1 MPEFVCRLGAP
12 NGRVLESRRMAGSE
26 EALRHELEGE
36 GLHVFSV
43 TRVGSAMGIPFLRR
57 REKVPSVDFLLFNTQ
72 LRTLL
77 HAGLPLAQSLELL
90 KAQQTAPHFRAL
102 LDKVH
107 QQVTT
112 GIALSDAFASLGDV
126 FPRLYSNTLRAGEQ
140 SGELESV
147 LLRFV
152 EYQRIIETM
161 RKKIIAA
168 LSYPAVLVLLSVCLI
183 IILVAKVIPSFAGF
197 YTEFD
202 SELPLITRSVM
213 ALSEFVQGNFVLLI
227 LGGIVATVSFR
238 AWIRTPKGRM
248 ITDRWRLKVPL
259 VGRLAHLFA
268 LSQFSRSLAVL
279 LGGGTPMVPALDT
292 AASSINNMWVSQLL
306 SGCVQEVREG
316 RSLSDAVE
324 DTGITPTMALAMMRV
339 GEATGALPEML
350 VHTSEFFDEEIE
362 FALGRM
368 VAMFEPLI
376 LVVMGV
382 IVAGLLLAV
391 YYPLLTLVTKIG

>member
-1 MPEFVCRLGAP
+1 
-12 NGRVLESRRMAGSE
+12 MAGSE
-26 EALRHELEGE
+26 EALRHELEAE
-36 GLHVFSV
+36 GLHIFSV
-43 TRVGSAMGIPFLRR
+43 TRAGSAMGIPFLRR

-90 KAQQTAPHFRAL
+90 KAQQTAPHFKAL

-112 GIALSDAFASLGDV
+112 GVALSDAFLSLGDV

-147 LLRFV
+147 LQRFV
-152 EYQRIIETM
+152 EYQRIVEEM
-161 RKKIIAA
+161 RKKIVAA
-168 LSYPAVLVLLSVCLI
+168 LTYPAVLVLLSVCLI
-183 IILVAKVIPSFAGF
+183 ILLVAKVIPSFAGF
-197 YTEFD
+197 YVSFD
-202 SELPLITRSVM
+202 SELPLVTRSVLG
-213 ALSEFVQGNFVLLI
+213 LSDFVQGNFFLLVLA
-227 LGGIVATVSFR
+227 GIAAVVSFK
-238 AWIRTPKGRM
+238 AWVRTPTGRL

-268 LSQFSRSLAVL
+268 LSQFSRSLSVL

-292 AASSINNMWVSQLL
+292 AASSINNMWISKLL
-306 SGCVQEVREG
+306 MGCVQEVREG
-316 RSLSDAVE
+316 RPLSDSVE
-324 DTGITPTMALAMMRV
+324 DTRVAPAMALAMMRV

-368 VAMFEPLI
+368 VALFEPMILI
-376 LVVMGV
+376 VMGV
-382 IVAGLLLAV
+382 VVAGLLLAV

>member
-1 MPEFVCRLGAP
+1 MPEFVCRLGTP
-12 NGRVLESRRMAGSE
+12 DGRVLESKRMAGSQ
-26 EALRHELEGE
+26 EALRHELEAE

-43 TRVGSAMGIPFLRR
+43 TRAGSAMGIPFLRR

-147 LLRFV
+147 LQRFV
-152 EYQRIIETM
+152 EYQRIVEEM

-168 LSYPAVLVLLSVCLI
+168 LTYPAVLVLLSVCLI
-183 IILVAKVIPSFAGF
+183 ILLVAYVIPSFAGF
-197 YTEFD
+197 YVSFD
-202 SELPLITRSVM
+202 SELPLVTRSVM
-213 ALSEFVQGNFVLLI
+213 GLSDFVQGNFFLLI
-227 LGGIVATVSFR
+227 FGGIAAVLSFK
-238 AWIRTPKGRM
+238 AWVRTPSGRL
-248 ITDRWRLKVPL
+248 ITDRWRLKIPL
-259 VGRLAHLFA
+259 VGRLAHLFS
-268 LSQFSRSLAVL
+268 LSQFSRSLSVL
-279 LGGGTPMVPALDT
+279 LSGGTPMVPALET
-292 AASSINNMWVSQLL
+292 AASSINNTWISKVL
-306 SGCVQEVREG
+306 SSCVQEVREG
-316 RSLSDAVE
+316 RSLSDSVE
-324 DTGITPTMALAMMRV
+324 DTGITPVMALAMMRV

-362 FALGRM
+362 FALGRL
-368 VAMFEPLI
+368 VSLFEPLI

>member
-1 MPEFVCRLGAP
+1 
-12 NGRVLESRRMAGSE
+12 MAGSQ
-26 EALRHELEGE
+26 EALRHELEAE

-43 TRVGSAMGIPFLRR
+43 TRAGSAMGIPFLRR

-147 LLRFV
+147 LQRFV
-152 EYQRIIETM
+152 EYQRIVEEM

-168 LSYPAVLVLLSVCLI
+168 LTYPAVLVLLSVCLI
-183 IILVAKVIPSFAGF
+183 ILLVAYVIPSFAGF
-197 YTEFD
+197 YVSFD
-202 SELPLITRSVM
+202 SELPLVTRSVM
-213 ALSEFVQGNFVLLI
+213 GLSDFVQGNFLLLI
-227 LGGIVATVSFR
+227 FGGFAAVFGFK
-238 AWIRTPKGRM
+238 AWVRMPSGRLT
-248 ITDRWRLKVPL
+248 TDRWRLKIPL
-259 VGRLAHLFA
+259 VGRLAHLFS
-268 LSQFSRSLAVL
+268 LSQFSRSLSVL
-279 LGGGTPMVPALDT
+279 LSGGTPMVPALET
-292 AASSINNMWVSQLL
+292 AASSINNTWISKVL
-306 SGCVQEVREG
+306 SSCVQEVREG
-316 RSLSDAVE
+316 RSLSDSVE
-324 DTGITPTMALAMMRV
+324 DTGITPVMALAMMRV

-362 FALGRM
+362 FALGRL
-368 VAMFEPLI
+368 VSLFEPLI

>member
-1 MPEFVCRLGAP
+1 
-12 NGRVLESRRMAGSE
+12 MAGSQ
-26 EALRHELEGE
+26 EALRHELEAE

-43 TRVGSAMGIPFLRR
+43 TRAGSAMGIPFLRR
-57 REKVPSVDFLLFNTQ
+57 REKMPSVDFLLFNTQ

-147 LLRFV
+147 LQRFV
-152 EYQRIIETM
+152 EYQRIVEEM

-168 LSYPAVLVLLSVCLI
+168 LTYPAVLVLLSVCLI
-183 IILVAKVIPSFAGF
+183 ILLVAYVIPSFAGF
-197 YTEFD
+197 YVSFD
-202 SELPLITRSVM
+202 SELPLVTRSVM
-213 ALSEFVQGNFVLLI
+213 GLSDFVQGNFLLLI
-227 LGGIVATVSFR
+227 FGGFAAVFGFK
-238 AWIRTPKGRM
+238 AWVRMPSGRLT
-248 ITDRWRLKVPL
+248 TDRWRLKIPL
-259 VGRLAHLFA
+259 VGRLAHLFS
-268 LSQFSRSLAVL
+268 LSQFSRSLSVL
-279 LGGGTPMVPALDT
+279 LSGGTPMVPALET
-292 AASSINNMWVSQLL
+292 AASSINNTWISKVL
-306 SGCVQEVREG
+306 SSCVQEVREG
-316 RSLSDAVE
+316 RSLSDSVE
-324 DTGITPTMALAMMRV
+324 DTGITPVMALAMMRV

-362 FALGRM
+362 FALGRL
-368 VAMFEPLI
+368 VSLFEPLI

>member
-1 MPEFVCRLGAP
+1 
-12 NGRVLESRRMAGSE
+12 MAGTE
-26 EALRHELEGE
+26 EALRHELESE

-43 TRVGSAMGIPFLRR
+43 TLAGAAMGIPFLKR

-77 HAGLPLAQSLELL
+77 HAGLPLTQSLELL
-90 KAQQTAPHFRAL
+90 KAQQTSPHFKAL

-112 GIALSDAFASLGDV
+112 GVALSDAFASLGEV

-147 LLRFV
+147 LQRFV
-152 EYQRIIETM
+152 EYQRIVEEM

-168 LSYPAVLVLLSVCLI
+168 LTYPAVLVLLSICLI
-183 IILVAKVIPSFAGF
+183 ILLVAYVIPSFAGF
-197 YTEFD
+197 YVSFD
-202 SELPLITRSVM
+202 SELPLVTRSVM
-213 ALSEFVQGNFVLLI
+213 GLSDFVQAHFFLLI
-227 LGGIVATVSFR
+227 LAGFVVSVAFK
-238 AWIRTPKGRM
+238 AWIRTPRGRL

-259 VGRLAHLFA
+259 IGRLAHLFA
-268 LSQFSRSLAVL
+268 LSQFSRSLSVL
-279 LGGGTPMVPALDT
+279 LAGGTPMVPALDT
-292 AASSINNMWVSQLL
+292 AASSINNTWISKLL
-306 SGCVQEVREG
+306 VGCVKEVREG
-316 RSLSDAVE
+316 RSLSDSVDE
-324 DTGITPTMALAMMRV
+324 TGVAPAMALAMMRV

-350 VHTSEFFDEEIE
+350 THTSEFFDEEIE
-362 FALGRM
+362 FALGRL
-368 VAMFEPLI
+368 VSLFEPLI

-382 IVAGLLLAV
+382 VVAGLLLAV